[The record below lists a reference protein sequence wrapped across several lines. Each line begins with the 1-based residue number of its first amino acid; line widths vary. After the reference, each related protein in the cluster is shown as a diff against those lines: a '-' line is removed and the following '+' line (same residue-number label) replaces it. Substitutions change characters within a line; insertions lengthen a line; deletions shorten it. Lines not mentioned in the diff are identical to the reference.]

1 MTLLNRKGL
10 ALKRDGDLPA
20 DIYLDDVGN
29 LQLVENAEAIGQH
42 VRQRLMTFEGE
53 WFLDREA
60 GVTWLT
66 EVLGFKYDP
75 IIAEALT
82 KAEILNTDGVTDIE
96 SFSVRFDRNTRG
108 LKSENISVKTEYD
121 ERVSIA

>member
-10 ALKRDGDLPA
+10 ALRRDGDLPA
-20 DIYLDDVGN
+20 DIYLSNDGN
-29 LQLVENAEAIGQH
+29 LKIVEDAEAVGQH

-53 WFLDREA
+53 WFLDSEA
-60 GVTWLT
+60 GVTWLS

-82 KAEILNTDGVTDIE
+82 KTEILNTDGVTDIE
-96 SFSVRFDRNTRG
+96 SFSVRFDRDIRG
-108 LKSENISVKTEYD
+108 LKSDNISVKTDYD
-121 ERVSIA
+121 ERVSL

>member
-10 ALKRDGDLPA
+10 ALRRDGDLPA
-20 DIYLDDVGN
+20 DIYLSDDGN
-29 LQLVENAEAIGQH
+29 LKIVEDAEAVGQH

-60 GVTWLT
+60 GVTWLS

-82 KAEILNTDGVTDIE
+82 KTEILNTDGVTDIE
-96 SFSVRFDRNTRG
+96 SFSVRFDRDIRG
-108 LKSENISVKTEYD
+108 LKSDNISVKTDYD
-121 ERVSIA
+121 ERVSL